1 MKIRLARVCEVIKRE
16 LGVLISRDFEFK
28 EALVTINSV
37 DITPDLKQAHVFIS
51 ALGTPRGQREA
62 IEALNA
68 HRVIFQ
74 NELARR
80 IKIKHTPHLHFRI
93 DEAMERGSRV
103 MDIMGELGLL
113 EIPANDNADE
123 KPEI

>member
-16 LGVLISRDFEFK
+16 LGVLITRDFEFGGT
-28 EALVTINSV
+28 LVTINSV

-51 ALGTPRGQREA
+51 ALGPPGGQRKA
-62 IEALNA
+62 LEALAA

-80 IKIKHTPHLHFRI
+80 IKIKHTPHLHFRL
-93 DEAMERGSRV
+93 DEAMVRGSRV
-103 MDIMGELGLL
+103 MNIMSELGLL
-113 EIPANDNADE
+113 ENPANADADE
-123 KPEI
+123 TPDI